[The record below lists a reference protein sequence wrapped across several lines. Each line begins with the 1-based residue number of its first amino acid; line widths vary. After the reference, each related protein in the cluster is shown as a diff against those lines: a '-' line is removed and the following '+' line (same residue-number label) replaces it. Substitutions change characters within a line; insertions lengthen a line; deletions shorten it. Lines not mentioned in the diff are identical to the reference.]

1 MLSEIT
7 QTEKDEYHVIDYMW
21 NLKKK
26 KDTNELICKTEES
39 LSFLN
44 VFDQETIDD
53 FTCT

>member
-26 KDTNELICKTEES
+26 NKTQMNLFAKQKS
-39 LSFLN
+39 PFP
-44 VFDQETIDD
+44 F
-53 FTCT
+53 

>member
-26 KDTNELICKTEES
+26 TIHKLTYLQNRRVP
-39 LSFLN
+39 FL
-44 VFDQETIDD
+44 FKC
-53 FTCT
+53 F